1 LNPEGKL
8 TADLATT
15 TITFAEHKTRF
26 VALMPAL
33 LTYLLL
39 PFAWL
44 YAGVM
49 AVRNWLYDRG
59 WKSSSRF
66 DVVPVISVGNLRVGG
81 TGKTPHVAWLVQQL
95 RQKGQQP
102 AMLSRGYGRR
112 TRGFRL
118 SSATETAATLGDE
131 PWQQFTHFGGQVPV
145 AVCEDRLAGLHE
157 LLQQQPNV
165 TTVVLDDAYQ
175 HRRVRP
181 TISVLLTEQQ
191 RPFYHDHVLPAGRL
205 RESRAGAARAD
216 VVVVTKCNPVLTVA
230 EQRQIEEQIQR
241 YSRPGVPVLFSAYI
255 YGAPVPVV
263 GGELPTE
270 GFSTEIVLLT
280 GIAQPGPL
288 REYLL
293 GAGYQIVHHAS
304 FADHHAFTAQEIA
317 ALKTHYGSGR
327 RIFTTQKDAARLLDP
342 SLHTEMAG
350 LAVFYIP
357 IAVEFLADG
366 ADRLRQLLPAAIQPE
381 AVV

>member
-1 LNPEGKL
+1 
-8 TADLATT
+8 
-15 TITFAEHKTRF
+15 
-26 VALMPAL
+26 MPTL

-44 YAGVM
+44 YAGII

-59 WKSSSRF
+59 WKLTTRF
-66 DVVPVISVGNLRVGG
+66 SKVPVLGVGNLRVGG
-81 TGKTPHVAWLVQQL
+81 TGKTPHVAWLVQEL
-95 RQKGQQP
+95 RQQGQQP
-102 AMLSRGYGRR
+102 AILSRGYGRR

-118 SSATETAATLGDE
+118 GSATETAATLGDE
-131 PWQQFTHFGGQVPV
+131 PWQQFTAFGGQVPV

-157 LLQQQPNV
+157 LLRQQPQI

-181 TISVLLTEQQ
+181 DFSVLLTEQQ
-191 RPFYHDHVLPAGRL
+191 RPFYHDYVLPAGRL
-205 RESRAGAARAD
+205 RESRTGAARAD
-216 VVVVTKCNPVLTVA
+216 VVVVTKCDPQLTTA
-230 EQRQIEEQIQR
+230 QQLEIEQRIRR
-241 YSRPGVPVLFSAYI
+241 YGRRAVPVLFSTYA
-255 YGAPVPVV
+255 YGAPVPLPGVV
-263 GGELPTE
+263 PDEAAY
-270 GFSTEIVLLT
+270 SAEIVLLT
-280 GIAQPGPL
+280 GIAQPLPL
-288 REYLL
+288 RKYLRE
-293 GAGYQIVHHAS
+293 AGYQIVHYAE
-304 FADHHAFTAQEIA
+304 FNDHHAFTAEEIA
-317 ALKTHYGSGR
+317 ALKAHYGPGR

-366 ADRLRQLLPAAIQPE
+366 ANRLRQLLPAAIQPQ

>member
-1 LNPEGKL
+1 
-8 TADLATT
+8 
-15 TITFAEHKTRF
+15 
-26 VALMPAL
+26 MPTL
-33 LTYLLL
+33 LTYVLM

-44 YAGVM
+44 YAGVL

-59 WKSSSRF
+59 WKSSARF
-66 DVVPVISVGNLRVGG
+66 SAVPVLSVGNLRVGG
-81 TGKTPHVAWLVQQL
+81 TGKTPHVAWLVEQL
-95 RQKGQQP
+95 RQQGQQP
-102 AMLSRGYGRR
+102 AILSRGYGRH
-112 TRGFRL
+112 TRGLRL
-118 SSATETAATLGDE
+118 ASTTETAATLGDE

-145 AVCEDRLAGLHE
+145 AVSEDRLKGLHE
-157 LLQQQPNV
+157 LLRLQPQI

-181 TISVLLTEQQ
+181 DFSVLLTEQQ

-216 VVVVTKCNPVLTVA
+216 VVVVTKCDPTLTAAVQQ
-230 EQRQIEEQIQR
+230 EIQQQIRR
-241 YSRPGVPVLFSAYI
+241 YSQPNVPVLFSTYV
-255 YGAPVPVV
+255 YGAPVPV
-263 GGELPTE
+263 GRSGAIAEA
-270 GFSTEIVLLT
+270 FSLEIVLLT

-293 GAGYQIVHHAS
+293 GAGYQIVHHAE
-304 FADHHAFTAQEIA
+304 FNDHHAFTAQEIA
-317 ALKTHYGSGR
+317 ALKVHYGPGR

-342 SLHTEMAG
+342 ALHTEMAN

-366 ADRLRQLLPAAIQPE
+366 ADRLRQLLPVAIQPQ